1 MNLEKLFETVF
12 SNPETIN
19 IQYQNINGKE
29 KLVVNGEE
37 ITTDEPFDDSQIKET
52 VDRYKESIESI
63 DDDDFVKIIEE
74 VGKEMD
80 LKTFDNLLNQD
91 SYSEEDAD
99 LIEFMINFTK
109 LEIHKYFTNKIKEI
123 KEFLA
128 NL

>member
-1 MNLEKLFETVF
+1 
-12 SNPETIN
+12 
-19 IQYQNINGKE
+19 
-29 KLVVNGEE
+29 
-37 ITTDEPFDDSQIKET
+37 
-52 VDRYKESIESI
+52 
-63 DDDDFVKIIEE
+63 
-74 VGKEMD
+74 MD

>member
-1 MNLEKLFETVF
+1 
-12 SNPETIN
+12 
-19 IQYQNINGKE
+19 
-29 KLVVNGEE
+29 
-37 ITTDEPFDDSQIKET
+37 
-52 VDRYKESIESI
+52 
-63 DDDDFVKIIEE
+63 VKIIEE